1 MTNKLS
7 DKDKKDWQDFLDSS
21 EKLQSKDVDQLKNQ
35 IISERSI
42 DLHGYTLEEANKQ
55 ISEFI
60 ETCYINKVKKVNVI
74 TGKGMRSKN
83 LEDPYQSKD
92 LSILKLTKKILNNES
107 RKKFSKIIETNVTL
121 DKLIKNIIIEDEIIT
136 DEKYIAK
143 IKKTWKKSKRFRKYS

>member
-7 DKDKKDWQDFLDSS
+7 NKDKKDWQNFLDSS
-21 EKLQSKDVDQLKNQ
+21 EKLQSKDVDQINNEV
-35 IISERSI
+35 ISEKSI

-60 ETCYINKVKKVNVI
+60 ENCYVNKVKKINVI

-92 LSILKLTKKILNNES
+92 LSILKYSVPEYVKNNSELM
-107 RKKFSKIIETNVTL
+107 SKIIKIDFESVNSPSKGNFDIFL
-121 DKLIKNIIIEDEIIT
+121 KIIK
-136 DEKYIAK
+136 
-143 IKKTWKKSKRFRKYS
+143 